1 MAVIELNGNY
11 YTLAQDEAG
20 TASVTQSYVQRLST
34 AFRTVGVQHREDDT
48 SVNRYVSP
56 SFPKGIGW
64 HRARRDTG
72 RGVGGLM
79 DSTCWTMRGPIASGK
94 LQQTQTIP
102 NGDSD
107 HLKKYFVYKGN
118 LYALFEQDFVDDDN
132 AKDAR
137 HEIFGGGDDQW
148 DGGGVIDIAA
158 GTGGAKML
166 RVYDACV
173 HKGYP
178 FVVTN
183 LDVDVREYE
192 IEYFNGS
199 AWVTASGTGF
209 PSGASANYIA
219 TAERNAFD
227 DDLARILSFGNT
239 LVLAIFQ
246 DAAAEHGNDNI
257 GIYSSTDSG
266 TNWVNDC
273 TLPSGDGPKALVD
286 WYDLSLTRSPVLV
299 TAEGVYSIDLANNA
313 FTLMYALDGDSN
325 NGRWATVGNDGAL
338 YFGLGSGAI
347 MRMSLMDSNN
357 LEIMDVGPPGDGL
370 VTDRQ
375 GHANMI
381 VNTPAEWLLVAYGG
395 HSADHYASI
404 FAIDTSVILKDE
416 ETGKRYMPWHSLYKH
431 SVANLDI
438 TNIIYSTADDG
449 VPRLHMALEGAS
461 VSLVYHIE
469 YPFDVPTQ
477 NTAIQYQASSI
488 LRLPDDDLGDPQSD
502 TMLLQAMVDADELDG
517 STGTGGVDE
526 NHIEFRYGINGASD
540 SGTLLGDFLG
550 SQKSLSFGSGA
561 GISAKRIGIKMTL
574 DNANT
579 AVTETPL
586 LHEFELQGQTVY
598 LDKKAWDF
606 TIDIAATARD
616 FAPTVTSGQK
626 AEEVI
631 VTNLEAVAQSAT
643 LVTFRSGRMDEV
655 RVRVPNEMAPK
666 FSLRVEDSFLD
677 DTGYRTG
684 FVTMRVE
691 EGI

>member
-11 YTLAQDEAG
+11 YTLAQDERGKA
-20 TASVTQSYVQRLST
+20 AISQSYVRRLSS
-34 AFRTVGVQHREDDT
+34 AIRTVGVQQRQDDT

-79 DSTCWTMRGPIASGK
+79 DSTAWTMRGPVANGK
-94 LQQTQTIP
+94 LFNTQSIS
-102 NGDSD
+102 NGSEGD
-107 HLKKYFVYKGN
+107 HLKKYLVYKGN
-118 LYALFEQDFVDDDN
+118 LYAFLEEDYSTGSTRGRVD
-132 AKDAR
+132 
-137 HEIFGGGDDQW
+137 IFGGADDTW
-148 DGGGVIDIAA
+148 NGGVEVGSNSGSSGFRIF
-158 GTGGAKML
+158 
-166 RVYDACV
+166 DACV
-173 HKGYP
+173 HKASMFYVG
-178 FVVTN
+178 T
-183 LDVDVREYE
+183 LEGDDTEYE
-192 IEYFNGS
+192 IEYSTGGS
-199 AWVTASGTGF
+199 WSTASGTGF
-209 PSGASANYIA
+209 PTGGGADYMQN
-219 TAERNAFD
+219 TKVRRNAFD
-227 DDLARILSFGNT
+227 DDFGRILSFGNT
-239 LVLAIFQ
+239 LVVAVFQ
-246 DAAAEHGNDNI
+246 DDDSTDGSDNI
-257 GIYSSTDSG
+257 AIWSSTDSG
-266 TNWVNDC
+266 TNWANDC

-286 WYDLSLTRSPVLV
+286 WYDLGLNRSPVLV
-299 TAEGVYSIDLANNA
+299 TAEGIYSIDLANNA

-338 YFGLGSGAI
+338 YFGLGSGSI
-347 MRMSLMDSNN
+347 MRMSLTDSNN
-357 LEIMDVGPPGDGL
+357 LDVMNVGPPGDGL

-381 VNTPAEWLLVAYGG
+381 VNTPSEWLLVAYGG